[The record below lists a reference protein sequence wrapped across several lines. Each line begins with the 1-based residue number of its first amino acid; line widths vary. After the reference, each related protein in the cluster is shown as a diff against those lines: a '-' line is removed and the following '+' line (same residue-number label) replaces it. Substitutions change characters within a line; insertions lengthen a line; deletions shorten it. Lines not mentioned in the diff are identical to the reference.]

1 MQLDRTRIAIR
12 ERGFLETIDLTLLV
26 IREFAGPLIV
36 CALLAIVP
44 LAIINEL
51 LVGWMVSIDDEGTVA
66 WFRYL
71 WAMTVLVFLESQL
84 AAVFI
89 VAYLGPAVFMEQ
101 RTIRQIAGDVLR
113 QAFPILLCQGILR
126 GVLAAWILFLLTERY
141 EANGWIEGFWI
152 VVVCLFAIAM
162 RTFRPYI
169 NEIILLEKN
178 PLLAGKS
185 GAITVGKR
193 SSHLHGAYSGDLFV
207 RSFATAAIALCLVA
221 LAIYTAVLAEGF
233 LISNWPLRFS
243 VEEGFYGVN
252 LNWFLLHGLYP
263 GCLWLVVAFF
273 AVVRF
278 LSYLDLRIRHE
289 GWEVELLM
297 RAEAVR
303 LGTQLE

>member
-1 MQLDRTRIAIR
+1 MQLDHTRIAIR
-12 ERGFLETIDLTLLV
+12 ERGLLETIDLTLLV
-26 IREFAGPLIV
+26 IREFAGPVIA
-36 CALLAIVP
+36 CALLGIVP
-44 LAIINEL
+44 LAMINEL
-51 LVGWMVSIDDEGTVA
+51 LVGWMVSIDDEDTVL
-66 WFRYL
+66 WFRYT
-71 WAMTVLVFLESQL
+71 WAMTVLIFLEAQL

-113 QAFPILLCQGILR
+113 QAFPLLLCQGILR
-126 GVLAAWILFLLTERY
+126 GVLAAWLLYILSFRAEP
-141 EANGWIEGFWI
+141 NGWIEGFWI
-152 VVVCLFAIAM
+152 VVICLFAMAM

-185 GAITVGKR
+185 AAITVAKR

-207 RSFATAAIALCLVA
+207 RWFATAAIAVA
-221 LAIYTAVLAEGF
+221 LAGLAIYTAVLAEGF

-243 VEEGFYGVN
+243 LEDGFYGVN
-252 LNWFLLHGLYP
+252 LDWFRLHVLYP
-263 GCLWLVVAFF
+263 GCLWLVAMFL

-303 LGTQLE
+303 LGMQLE